1 MLVHLEDMQP
11 SLWLGPLVTLCHDHA
26 VLMTDRTQWDEQST
40 LGRGAFCFM
49 VESTRRQTAM
59 SLHQPPGHADIQADR
74 LVLLRLL
81 DFPAWPDA
89 GTGPRERID
98 TLLHRSGTS
107 GTSQSEVMLVRFS
120 VLGCYLLDGATTSAD
135 RASAP
140 RFSGEPGHLLHADR
154 YGVFAPTPRMQDLL
168 INGTVIPEQ
177 RIRFGLLRHDESML
191 YLRNGVTSCLSMR
204 DIRGRR
210 TAMFGK
216 TRLGKSNVV
225 KLLVQGMLDVTAERR
240 DVGQLIFDVN
250 GEYANSNPQDGAD
263 NIGSVYAD
271 RCTLYYL
278 SEGKASGP
286 NGKLLRFNFHERPEE
301 AMSTLR
307 ELLPADVAESDYVRP
322 LLSCRL
328 PGLGVNAE
336 ELPEMAQRRLRKLM
350 VFWTVLFHAGFEHD
364 EARLAALL
372 HSHGYS
378 QPFNPG
384 FNQPLR
390 LSAYQAVNGCSAPA
404 APRGFADMV
413 AEISLLLRF
422 SLSYPNDPT
431 LRKQGSF
438 LFDADE
444 EIMARFLY
452 PNEGAGPYVLRPA
465 VPFHSPRVDNFVTEV
480 LATIDQGD
488 TVIVDLGSANERI
501 IRYFA
506 KTLSVAVFLHQERK
520 FVRNEMA
527 ERYVQIYFEEAHMIF
542 PPNAGNV
549 IDVYSRFAKEGAKF
563 NIGIVYS
570 TQSPSTINHDLLA
583 QTENFFIGHLSS
595 QQEAAMLS
603 TVQYAFRGM
612 EEDLMRTRTP
622 GFMRALTASHRYPI
636 PVQANRYDGKTLLM
650 A

>member
-1 MLVHLEDMQP
+1 MLVHPEDMLP
-11 SLWLGPLVTLCHDHA
+11 SQWLGPVVTLCHDQ
-26 VLMTDRTQWDEQST
+26 VLMMADRAHWDDQAA
-40 LGRGAFCFM
+40 LCRGAFCFM
-49 VESTRRQTAM
+49 VETSTRQTA
-59 SLHQPPGHADIQADR
+59 LRLDQPPSHHEVRTDR
-74 LVLLRLL
+74 LLLLRLL
-81 DFPAWPDA
+81 DFPPWPDA
-89 GTGPRERID
+89 SSGVRERID
-98 TLLHRSGTS
+98 TLMQRHSGS
-107 GTSQSEVMLVRFS
+107 HAPHSELMLVRFF
-120 VLGCYLLDGATTSAD
+120 VLGAFYRDTPPALSHT
-135 RASAP
+135 P
-140 RFSGEPGHLLHADR
+140 RFAGEPGHLLHADR

-168 INGTVIPEQ
+168 INGTVTADQ
-177 RIRFGLLRHDESML
+177 RIRFGLLRHDESQV
-191 YLRNGVTSCLSMR
+191 YQQHPVTSCLSML

-225 KLLVQGMLDVTAERR
+225 KLLVQGMMDVTAERR

-271 RCTLYYL
+271 RCNLYYL
-278 SEGKASGP
+278 SEGKIGGP
-286 NGKLLRFNFHERPEE
+286 NSQLLRFNFHERPED
-301 AMSTLR
+301 AMTTLR

-328 PGLGVNAE
+328 PGLRFNPDESADVV
-336 ELPEMAQRRLRKLM
+336 QRRLRKLM
-350 VFWTVLFHAGFEHD
+350 IFWTVLHHAGFEHD
-364 EARLAALL
+364 EARLTETLQA
-372 HSHGYS
+372 HGYI

-390 LSAYQAVNGCSAPA
+390 LSAYQAVNGSSPPPQ
-404 APRGFADMV
+404 PRTFADMV
-413 AEISLLLRF
+413 AEISLMLRF

-444 EIMARFLY
+444 EIMAHFIY
-452 PNEGAGPYVLRPA
+452 PQAGAGAYVLRPA
-465 VPFHSPRVDNFVTEV
+465 TPFHSPRVDNFITEI
-480 LATIDQGD
+480 LATVDQGG

-506 KTLSVAVFLHQERK
+506 KTLSSAVFLHQEGK

-527 ERYVQIYFEEAHMIF
+527 GRYVQIYFEEAHMIF

-570 TQSPSTINHDLLA
+570 TQSPSTINQDLLA

-595 QQEAAMLS
+595 QNETTILS

-612 EEDLMRTRTP
+612 EEDLMRSRTP
-622 GFMRALTASHRYPI
+622 GFMRALTASHRYPV

-650 A
+650 R

>member
-1 MLVHLEDMQP
+1 MQP
-11 SLWLGPLVTLCHDHA
+11 QLWLGPLVTLCYQHA
-26 VLMTDRTQWDEQST
+26 VLLVDRSQWDDQST
-40 LGRGAFCFM
+40 LGRGAFCVM
-49 VESTRRQTAM
+49 VESTHRHTPM
-59 SLHQPPGHADIQADR
+59 GLHQPPAHADIRSDR

-81 DFPAWPDA
+81 DFPAWPAA
-89 GTGPRERID
+89 GTGERERID
-98 TLLHRSGTS
+98 TLMQGQAP
-107 GTSQSEVMLVRFS
+107 GGAAQSAVMLVRFS
-120 VLGCYLLDGATTSAD
+120 VLGCYCLDLDPSSGAQAGP
-135 RASAP
+135 P

-154 YGVFAPTPRMQDLL
+154 YGIFAPTPRVQDLL
-168 INGTVIPEQ
+168 INGTVLPEQ
-177 RIRFGLLRHDESML
+177 RIRFGLLRHDESL
-191 YLRNGVTSCLSMR
+191 VYRHNHVTSCLSML

-240 DVGQLIFDVN
+240 NVGQLIFDVN

-263 NIGSVYAD
+263 NIGTVYAD

-278 SEGKASGP
+278 SEGKAGGP
-286 NGKLLRFNFHERPEE
+286 NSKLLRFNFHERPEE
-301 AMSTLR
+301 AMNTLR
-307 ELLPADVAESDYVRP
+307 ELLPADVSESDYVRP

-328 PGLGVNAE
+328 PGLDFKADEV
-336 ELPEMAQRRLRKLM
+336 PEMALRRMRKLM
-350 VFWTVLFHAGFEHD
+350 VFWTVLYHAGFEHD
-364 EARLAALL
+364 EGRLAALL
-372 HSHGYS
+372 QQLGYH

-384 FNQPLR
+384 FSQPLR
-390 LSAYQAVNGCSAPA
+390 LSAYQAVNGASPPPL
-404 APRGFADMV
+404 PRCFADMV
-413 AEISLLLRF
+413 AEVSLMLRF

-444 EIMARFLY
+444 EIMARFIY
-452 PNEGAGPYVLRPA
+452 PQEGAGPYVLRPA
-465 VPFHSPRVDNFVTEV
+465 VPFHSPRVDNFITEV
-480 LATIDQGD
+480 LATVDQGD

-520 FVRNEMA
+520 FVRNEMQG
-527 ERYVQIYFEEAHMIF
+527 RYVQIYFEEAHMIF

-603 TVQYAFRGM
+603 TVQYAFRGL

-650 A
+650 S

>member
-1 MLVHLEDMQP
+1 MLP
-11 SLWLGPLVTLCHDHA
+11 SQWLGPVVTLCHDQ
-26 VLMTDRTQWDEQST
+26 VLMMADRAHWDDQAA
-40 LGRGAFCFM
+40 LCRGAFCFM
-49 VESTRRQTAM
+49 VETSVRQTA
-59 SLHQPPGHADIQADR
+59 LLLEQPPRHTDVRSDR

-89 GTGPRERID
+89 KSGVRERID
-98 TLLHRSGTS
+98 TLMQRQASSHAPH
-107 GTSQSEVMLVRFS
+107 SEVMLVRFS
-120 VLGCYLLDGATTSAD
+120 VLGAYYRDAPPACATSLATPPV
-135 RASAP
+135 AP
-140 RFSGEPGHLLHADR
+140 RFAGEPGHLLHADR
-154 YGVFAPTPRMQDLL
+154 YGVFVPTPRMQDLL
-168 INGTVIPEQ
+168 INGTVTADQ
-177 RIRFGLLRHDESML
+177 RIRFGLLRHDESQV
-191 YLRNGVTSCLSMR
+191 YQQHPVTSCLSML

-225 KLLVQGMLDVTAERR
+225 KLLVQGMMDVTAERR

-271 RCTLYYL
+271 RCSLYYL
-278 SEGKASGP
+278 SEGKIAGP
-286 NGKLLRFNFHERPEE
+286 NSQLLRFNFHERPED
-301 AMSTLR
+301 AMTTLR
-307 ELLPADVAESDYVRP
+307 ELLPADVSESDYVRP

-328 PGLGVNAE
+328 PGLRFNPEEPADGV
-336 ELPEMAQRRLRKLM
+336 QRRLRKLM
-350 VFWTVLFHAGFEHD
+350 IFWTVLHHAGFEHD
-364 EARLAALL
+364 EARLTETLL
-372 HSHGYS
+372 GHGYT

-390 LSAYQAVNGCSAPA
+390 LSAYQAVNGSSPPPQ
-404 APRGFADMV
+404 PRSFADMV
-413 AEISLLLRF
+413 AEISLMLRF

-444 EIMARFLY
+444 EIMAHFIY
-452 PNEGAGPYVLRPA
+452 PRAGAGAYVLRPA
-465 VPFHSPRVDNFVTEV
+465 TPFHSPRVDNFITEI
-480 LATIDQGD
+480 LATVDQGG

-506 KTLSVAVFLHQERK
+506 KTLSSAVFLHQEGK

-527 ERYVQIYFEEAHMIF
+527 GRYVQIYFEEAHMIF

-570 TQSPSTINHDLLA
+570 TQSPSTINQDLLA

-595 QQEAAMLS
+595 QRETSILS

-650 A
+650 G